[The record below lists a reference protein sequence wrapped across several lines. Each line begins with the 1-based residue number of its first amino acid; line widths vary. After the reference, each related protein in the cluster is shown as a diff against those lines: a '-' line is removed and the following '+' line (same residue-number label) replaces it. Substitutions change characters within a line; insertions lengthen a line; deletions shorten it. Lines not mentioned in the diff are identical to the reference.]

1 MSPNLEHSDAHEDR
15 IPLSNDLDVSVDT
28 SDLEQLMDVV
38 MGESRSDQADHM
50 EVDEDDEGEVSRS
63 PGSVEYFPG
72 AAEVLAPG
80 ETFLDRFELDPY
92 SAQRNLNVYYP
103 FASTADWDIAKFL
116 LQSPMSM
123 AQIDQFLKIELIRG
137 LPLSFRTAKELRGHA
152 ELLPSG
158 PRWNVR
164 VVPTSH
170 PTKSAVRLYFRDTL
184 ECIESLFN
192 HPYFIDKLHLTPHR
206 IFETAER
213 RVRMYSEWM
222 TGDVAWNMQSQ
233 LPLGATLLGVV
244 LSSDKT
250 NITAMTGG
258 RVAHPLLISLANIKM
273 DVRNKASNNAFLLA
287 ALLPI
292 AEFIHPIPRMCSVL
306 SDRLI
311 HHCLDV
317 ILEPLKQAARLRTD
331 DVRSAGIFV
340 SYIVDTP
347 EAAMLA
353 CVRGLTSPVTMAMYK
368 NFGDPFRHPSRLG
381 SVTLAQL
388 ATIRAAESEV
398 DAYFTACEEYR
409 LSGVALPFWR
419 DWSLSEPSRFLTPE
433 ALHHWH
439 CMCGWPAPFQDWCF
453 EAETSYWDGLN
464 ATCRNTLLHS
474 LLVPMV
480 LHRPSSEPF
489 AHLWTSGISH
499 RHLSSPIQSVRDLEL
514 LQEFHDNKH
523 AIISSGGRC
532 GKKNNVLDNCGPR
545 TQPNM
550 LISQL
555 IKDPGEATNNHNYDP
570 QICRF
575 LDRAEKCR
583 LFDDAVRLSLTAS
596 ASHTRDHSEDNVDV
610 NNDNDND
617 NDNDN
622 NGSVELPEIHPAS
635 VLSDFMV
642 ARKLDPLAHSSVA
655 LSQSISTMTHP
666 FDRISVDG
674 AAEQFSLPDLRGA
687 LADYF
692 YNEGTTGHFHTL
704 SQQRRAP
711 ADARLPFEDMQLW
724 YKVWIQQKVFND
736 PSAVRPAI
744 SINAMPPGG
753 NWKYGRYDVAI
764 FTVDD
769 SQHWPRS
776 GLNGHILAEV
786 RLVMRPIPPR
796 GTHPAWHDQCLVYIQ
811 RLDVQAQAG
820 SAVVEPITQMHIL
833 KRATRS
839 SGSPFGSALPLNQL
853 RSFAHIV
860 PKFGRSADS
869 RLNCFNSSHF
879 SDLFYLNKYFD
890 KDFYYAL
897 YEASRYMEF
906 PQNGFWVV
914 LVMLDRANSQVHLVT
929 LLMASKRKQLEE
941 EDGGRGGVEIQPP
954 LRRSGRHGAGSGG
967 HAAQLSS
974 IGRALES
981 PKKAK
986 KRGKLEVPASEP
998 LNALAPGPKPKTRGN
1013 GATTRSRAKQKS
1025 RAVDEDPQ
1033 SSPQCS
1039 NGDVTGPGTNCE
1051 PPPALLPM
1059 LHQSGPG
1066 DQFGLQLKGAAPPT
1080 FIGTDSVHQYQEMVE
1095 RIKAGSSNST
1105 SQKSGLLAHGRRRS
1119 RLFTFAN
1126 LDQNGGQQRQAG
1138 TSGSGAVPGLQP
1150 YQGDGKSLFPDLR
1163 STTPQLFQ
1171 FGDRAY
1177 SPLWPQFNKRAV
1189 TQAGKQG
1196 GPSVIPPCG
1205 TANHRYHSVI
1215 PNKHQA
1221 SHRAT
1226 SKYLYNGSD
1235 SQSMQGIQH
1244 TSTLLQ
1250 APKLKQVNESMSS
1263 EAPQSFDIEEQ
1274 DFSFINDESGESS
1287 TNNIVKIHGY
1297 SWFQAF
1303 SGIDQDQDETY
1314 GRVCSDADSWHTEGD
1329 GDYHSYGD
1337 GPSSRNDNQGC
1348 TDNYTYE
1355 DEGRDEGQDGHMKLL
1370 DPGSDSYDE
1379 EEERRRLETLNDAAI
1394 ERGKRCIRQHYR
1406 HGEKK
1411 NISGNTPVV
1420 HSDIDIHPSDGQDT
1434 MDFESLYR
1442 YQSVDFRGEHPD
1454 PSRHRINTNYDLL
1467 QRHHAKNRAPCAPSE
1482 TFLNDVRQNRHYG
1495 KKKGS
1500 QHRAELLAL
1509 TKDDYENN
1517 GDTSQDDDTPLP
1529 APKRRTRTVKENTD
1543 DPTLSSFYP
1552 RLWRAVLDYAK
1563 GLFRLYQVTEDPFPD
1578 ANQAVTGICRELLDE
1593 AMMHFKDQKRQ
1604 IEDGYWPEY
1613 QDSMAR
1619 VVHALTPTK

>member
-1 MSPNLEHSDAHEDR
+1 
-15 IPLSNDLDVSVDT
+15 
-28 SDLEQLMDVV
+28 
-38 MGESRSDQADHM
+38 
-50 EVDEDDEGEVSRS
+50 
-63 PGSVEYFPG
+63 
-72 AAEVLAPG
+72 
-80 ETFLDRFELDPY
+80 
-92 SAQRNLNVYYP
+92 
-103 FASTADWDIAKFL
+103 
-116 LQSPMSM
+116 
-123 AQIDQFLKIELIRG
+123 
-137 LPLSFRTAKELRGHA
+137 
-152 ELLPSG
+152 
-158 PRWNVR
+158 
-164 VVPTSH
+164 
-170 PTKSAVRLYFRDTL
+170 
-184 ECIESLFN
+184 
-192 HPYFIDKLHLTPHR
+192 
-206 IFETAER
+206 
-213 RVRMYSEWM
+213 
-222 TGDVAWNMQSQ
+222 
-233 LPLGATLLGVV
+233 
-244 LSSDKT
+244 
-250 NITAMTGG
+250 
-258 RVAHPLLISLANIKM
+258 
-273 DVRNKASNNAFLLA
+273 
-287 ALLPI
+287 
-292 AEFIHPIPRMCSVL
+292 
-306 SDRLI
+306 
-311 HHCLDV
+311 
-317 ILEPLKQAARLRTD
+317 
-331 DVRSAGIFV
+331 
-340 SYIVDTP
+340 
-347 EAAMLA
+347 
-353 CVRGLTSPVTMAMYK
+353 
-368 NFGDPFRHPSRLG
+368 
-381 SVTLAQL
+381 
-388 ATIRAAESEV
+388 
-398 DAYFTACEEYR
+398 
-409 LSGVALPFWR
+409 
-419 DWSLSEPSRFLTPE
+419 
-433 ALHHWH
+433 
-439 CMCGWPAPFQDWCF
+439 
-453 EAETSYWDGLN
+453 
-464 ATCRNTLLHS
+464 
-474 LLVPMV
+474 
-480 LHRPSSEPF
+480 
-489 AHLWTSGISH
+489 
-499 RHLSSPIQSVRDLEL
+499 
-514 LQEFHDNKH
+514 
-523 AIISSGGRC
+523 
-532 GKKNNVLDNCGPR
+532 
-545 TQPNM
+545 
-550 LISQL
+550 
-555 IKDPGEATNNHNYDP
+555 
-570 QICRF
+570 
-575 LDRAEKCR
+575 
-583 LFDDAVRLSLTAS
+583 
-596 ASHTRDHSEDNVDV
+596 
-610 NNDNDND
+610 
-617 NDNDN
+617 
-622 NGSVELPEIHPAS
+622 
-635 VLSDFMV
+635 
-642 ARKLDPLAHSSVA
+642 
-655 LSQSISTMTHP
+655 
-666 FDRISVDG
+666 
-674 AAEQFSLPDLRGA
+674 
-687 LADYF
+687 
-692 YNEGTTGHFHTL
+692 
-704 SQQRRAP
+704 QRRAP

-764 FTVDD
+764 FAVDD

-776 GLNGHILAEV
+776 GLNV
-786 RLVMRPIPPR
+786 
-796 GTHPAWHDQCLVYIQ
+796 LVYIQ

-839 SGSPFGSALPLNQL
+839 SGSPFGGVLPLNQL

-906 PQNGFWVV
+906 PQNGFRVV
-914 LVMLDRANSQVHLVT
+914 LVMLDRANSQVHLAT

-967 HAAQLSS
+967 RAAQLSS

-986 KRGKLEVPASEP
+986 KRGKIEVPASEP

-1025 RAVDEDPQ
+1025 RAIDEDPQ

-1066 DQFGLQLKGAAPPT
+1066 DRFGLQLKGAAPPT

-1095 RIKAGSSNST
+1095 HTKAGSSNST
-1105 SQKSGLLAHGRRRS
+1105 SQKSALLAHGRRRS
-1119 RLFTFAN
+1119 RSFTFAN

-1138 TSGSGAVPGLQP
+1138 TSSSGGQSHLHHRPPSTSSHTQPRHQHQRSRSVAVPGLQP
-1150 YQGDGKSLFPDLR
+1150 YQGDGNSLFPDLR

-1171 FGDRAY
+1171 FGDRGLPSQLDRSSITPSATATPCTSTVDY
-1177 SPLWPQFNKRAV
+1177 SNGPFVFSPLVGQQSCATPQLIPPRGRSSTNAQVGGMTIGTQYSVVRSNSNRQTLRPVFTQGPSGLGLDVTSTHQFHPGAHRRQHFCSVPTLVPLEQHNDEKRPTSPIQASHLRRRSSLAQASQHDERPGLPV

-1205 TANHRYHSVI
+1205 TANHRYRSVI

-1235 SQSMQGIQH
+1235 SQSMQGIQC

-1314 GRVCSDADSWHTEGD
+1314 GRVCSDADSRHTEGD

-1337 GPSSRNDNQGC
+1337 GPSSRNDNQGR

-1355 DEGRDEGQDGHMKLL
+1355 DERQDEGQDGHMKLL

-1379 EEERRRLETLNDAAI
+1379 EEERRRLETLNEAAI
-1394 ERGKRCIRQHYR
+1394 ERGKRRIWQHYR
-1406 HGEKK
+1406 HSEKK
-1411 NISGNTPVV
+1411 NISGNAPVV
-1420 HSDIDIHPSDGQDT
+1420 HSDIDIHPSDGQDA

-1442 YQSVDFRGEHPD
+1442 YQSVDFRGEHPG
-1454 PSRHRINTNYDLL
+1454 PSRHRRLQQPEHVNSDSQRTMTQQPSRTCNVPFVEEINTNYDLL

-1482 TFLNDVRQNRHYG
+1482 TFLDDVHQNRHYG

-1517 GDTSQDDDTPLP
+1517 GDASQDDDAPLP
-1529 APKRRTRTVKENTD
+1529 APKRCTRTVKENAD

-1563 GLFRLYQVTEDPFPD
+1563 GLFHLYQVTEDPFPN

-1619 VVHALTPTK
+1619 VVWKDIHTFRSEMRKTVAGIVVSEYQLYPPPLAQSQEERIAAVKAMSAPLAYKFRFLQGEVDGNSLYGRLEDLFKSPFF